1 MSRLR
6 KIVDT
11 LRPTFAKDGKL
22 KMFHSTFDAL
32 DTFLYV
38 PGHTTSGGTHIKD
51 GVDLK
56 RTMFIVIIAL
66 IPALLFGIWNTGYQH
81 FLATGVAAPE
91 LQECI
96 LYGAMKVLPIV
107 VVSYGVGLGIEFAF
121 AQLRGHAVNEGFL
134 VTGML
139 IPLVMPPDVPLWMV
153 AVGTAFAVVIGKE
166 VFGGTGYNFIN
177 PALAARAFLF
187 FAYPLA
193 LSGDTV
199 WVAGIEEAIDGYSGA
214 TNLAQAT
221 AGNPITASWFDSF
234 MGWIPGSVGETST
247 LMCLIGALVLGIT
260 GVGSMRIILSVLIG
274 GVLMGMTINGF
285 APADSYYMNIPW
297 YNHLV
302 WGSFAFGA
310 VFMATDPVSAPKT
323 AKGKVIYGLLI
334 GAFAILVRIFNPG
347 FPEGMMMVIIF
358 MNVFAKAIDSFVID
372 GQLKRRLARG

>member
-11 LRPTFAKDGKL
+11 LRPTFARDGKL

-38 PGHTTSGGTHIKD
+38 PGHPTSGGTHIKD

-56 RTMFIVIIAL
+56 RTMFVVVIAL

-121 AQLRGHAVNEGFL
+121 AQVRGHAVNEGFL

-193 LSGDTV
+193 MSGDTV
-199 WVAGIEEAIDGYSGA
+199 WIAGMEEAIDGYSGA

-247 LMCLIGALVLGIT
+247 LMCLIGAFILGIT
-260 GVGSMRIILSVLIG
+260 GVGSIRIILSVVIG
-274 GVLMGMTINGF
+274 GLLMGMTINGF
-285 APADSYYMNIPW
+285 APADSYYMNIPF

-302 WGSFAFGA
+302 WGGFAFGA

-323 AKGKVIYGLLI
+323 ARGKVIYGVLI
-334 GAFAILVRIFNPG
+334 GAFTILVRIFNPG

-358 MNVFAKAIDSFVID
+358 MNVFARAIDNFVIE

>member
-6 KIVDT
+6 NIVDN

-38 PGHTTSGGTHIKD
+38 PGHPTTEGTHIKD

-56 RTMFIVIIAL
+56 RTMFVVVIAL

-81 FLATGVAAPE
+81 FLATGVAHPV
-91 LQECI
+91 LMDCI
-96 LYGAMKVLPIV
+96 LYGSMKVLPIV

-121 AQLRGHAVNEGFL
+121 AQVRGHAVNEGFL

-139 IPLVMPPDVPLWMV
+139 IPLILPPDIPLWMV

-193 LSGDTV
+193 LSGDSV
-199 WVAGIEEAIDGYSGA
+199 WIADMSLAIDGYSGA

-221 AGNPITASWFDSF
+221 AGIPITASWFDSF
-234 MGWIPGSVGETST
+234 MGWIPGSIGETST
-247 LMCLIGALVLGIT
+247 LMCLIGAFILGVT
-260 GVGSMRIILSVLIG
+260 GVGSMRIILSVVIG
-274 GVLMGMTINGF
+274 GILMGMIINGF
-285 APADSYYMNIPW
+285 APAESYYMNIPW

-302 WGSFAFGA
+302 WGGFVFGA

-323 AKGKVIYGLLI
+323 PKGKVIYGVLI
-334 GAFAILVRIFNPG
+334 GALAILVRIFNPG
-347 FPEGMMMVIIF
+347 FPEGMMMVIIL
-358 MNVFAKAIDSFVID
+358 MNVFARTIDNYVIE
-372 GQLKRRLARG
+372 GQLKRRLANG

>member
-1 MSRLR
+1 MSRIR
-6 KIVDT
+6 NIVDN
-11 LRPTFAKDGKL
+11 LRPVFAKDGKL
-22 KMFHSTFDAL
+22 KMFHSSFDAI
-32 DTFLYV
+32 DTFLFV
-38 PGHTTSGGTHIKD
+38 PGHTTNGGTHIKD

-56 RTMFIVIIAL
+56 RTMFIVVISL

-81 FLATGVAAPE
+81 YLSTGVATPE
-91 LQECI
+91 LMDCI
-96 LYGAMKVLPIV
+96 LYGSIKVLPIV

-121 AQLRGHAVNEGFL
+121 AQARGHAVNEGFL

-139 IPLVMPPDVPLWMV
+139 IPLVLPPDISLWMV
-153 AVGTAFAVVIGKE
+153 AVGTAFAVIIGKE

-193 LSGDTV
+193 MSGDTV
-199 WVAGIEEAIDGYSGA
+199 WIADFDQAIDGFSGA

-234 MGWIPGSVGETST
+234 MGWIPGSIGETSA
-247 LMCLIGALVLGIT
+247 LMCLIGALILGIT
-260 GVGSMRIILSVLIG
+260 GVGSIRIILSVIIG
-274 GVLMGMTINGF
+274 GALMGLIINNF

-297 YNHLV
+297 YYHLV
-302 WGSFAFGA
+302 WGGFAFGA

-323 AKGKVIYGLLI
+323 PKGKIIYGVSI
-334 GAFAILVRIFNPG
+334 GALAILVRIFNPG

-358 MNVFAKAIDSFVID
+358 MNVFARTIDHYVIE
-372 GQLKRRLARG
+372 GKLKRRLARG